1 MLDAVTVRLTGML
14 TVVPPVGAI
23 RMLPWYVAGGNALEL
38 TLIVKGFNGAVP
50 AATLAESQ
58 LPPLLVIG
66 VTVKEIPAAPAALLT
81 LRVWF
86 AGLEPCTAAKASEPG
101 KTVMFPAVPPP
112 LTAKLTLTVCTAPLA
127 LKEMVALYVVPAV
140 KPAGL
145 AETVRLAGVVPDCGL
160 TVSQPEPLV

>member
-1 MLDAVTVRLTGML
+1 MSVL
-14 TVVPPVGAI
+14 PPVGAI
-23 RMLPWYVAGGNALEL
+23 RMLPWYVPAPNALEL
-38 TLIVKGFNGAVP
+38 TLIVKGFNGVVP

-86 AGLEPCTAAKASEPG
+86 AGLEPCTAAKVSEPG

-112 LTAKLTLTVCTAPLA
+112 LTVKLTLTFCTTPLA
-127 LKEMVALYVVPAV
+127 EKAMVALYVVPAV
-140 KPAGL
+140 KPAEL
-145 AETVRLAGVVPDCGL
+145 AETVRLAGVVPNSGL